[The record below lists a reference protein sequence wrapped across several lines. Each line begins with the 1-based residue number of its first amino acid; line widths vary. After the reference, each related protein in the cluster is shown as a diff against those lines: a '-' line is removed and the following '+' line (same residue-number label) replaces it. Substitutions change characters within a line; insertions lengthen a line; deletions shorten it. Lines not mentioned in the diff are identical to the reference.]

1 MRGGPC
7 GPFGNMMKMFMSG
20 ASGACP
26 QGTEQPKAQ
35 EQEAKEPEVKEPELP
50 EITVVSTALSEGAVL
65 SPSQTAIQTWSLNTG
80 STEWP
85 EDAKLIFVRGDR
97 EISLEEEFPQPNG
110 QMGTCEVSAV
120 IQAPGKPGRY
130 SAVFQLADKDRTVF
144 GPRLSVEIIVEAT
157 AEVKEPESKEW
168 VKVNDGASP
177 PPSAPAS
184 PVNKYAEQQEQLRAL
199 GFTDETLN
207 SDLLEMHQGNIQ
219 AVVEYLFK

>member
-1 MRGGPC
+1 
-7 GPFGNMMKMFMSG
+7 MKMFMSG
-20 ASGACP
+20 ACP
-26 QGTEQPKAQ
+26 QEPEQPKAQ
-35 EQEAKEPEVKEPELP
+35 EPEAKEPEVKEPELP
-50 EITVVSTALSEGAVL
+50 EITVVSTTLSEGAVL
-65 SPSQTAIQTWSLNTG
+65 SPSQTAIQTWLLNTG

-85 EDAKLIFVRGDR
+85 EGAKLIFVRGDR

-120 IQAPGKPGRY
+120 LQAPGKPGCY

-144 GPRLSVEIIVEAT
+144 GPRLCVKIIV
-157 AEVKEPESKEW
+157 KELESKEW
-168 VKVNDGASP
+168 VKVNDRASP

-184 PVNKYAEQQEQLRAL
+184 PVNKYAEQQEQLRVL